1 MTTLLFIMPALL
13 AAATLNDELDTFPI
27 GFWNYAPIAVF
38 DEAKIQE
45 WQDAGMTLTMGPEYE
60 ATPENIAHMK
70 QILDWAAARHIKLI
84 ICDPRT
90 RARMGDRLEV
100 SFDMSQIHVFDR
112 DTQVAVR

>member
-1 MTTLLFIMPALL
+1 MTTLLCVVPTML
-13 AAATLNDELDTFPI
+13 AAVALNDELDTFPI

-45 WQDAGMTLTMGPEYE
+45 WQEAGITLTMGPEYE

-70 QILDWAAARHIKLI
+70 RILDWADARQIKVI

-90 RARMGDRLEV
+90 RARDPLPDDYPAGAAQAVGDLLLAA
-100 SFDMSQIHVFDR
+100 
-112 DTQVAVR
+112 TG